1 MTARRLTILSILAG
15 TALIVLPAFARP
27 DIRFIWNASAS
38 VPVGLYRIVPA
49 DRIEVTDLAWT
60 NVTAIQCSVATARII
75 IADIE
80 QARAQSDD
88 AAFAASCTAAIDAI
102 EMAIIDSAPRPHQPD
117 ADRSTDMRT
126 LTRAPHTADDVRR
139 DR

>member
-1 MTARRLTILSILAG
+1 MH
-15 TALIVLPAFARP
+15 
-27 DIRFIWNASAS
+27 DIRFHVPTPVARAVELGTSSHYRNA
-38 VPVGLYRIVPA
+38 PA
-49 DRIEVTDLAWT
+49 DSAAPIEVTDLAWT